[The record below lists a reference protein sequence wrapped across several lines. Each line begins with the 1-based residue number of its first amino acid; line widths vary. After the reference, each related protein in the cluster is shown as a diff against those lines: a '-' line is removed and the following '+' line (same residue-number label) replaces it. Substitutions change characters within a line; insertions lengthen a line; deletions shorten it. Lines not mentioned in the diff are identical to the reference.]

1 MSSIVSINNESVS
14 YNKKDDLN
22 VSSNSSSSSSLAN
35 PITES
40 SPKSLAPIESL
51 KLQES
56 NKNCI
61 DELEFNFQEKFK
73 ETNREIENV
82 SHEMTSLSSFI
93 AEARQKYEN
102 LKNQYRFQLDT
113 LIKLNEEI
121 RNDMHQI
128 ESRNEHLKAE
138 NLKLKAENK
147 QFYGEFVIISKEL
160 DEQYCNG
167 VEDMN
172 LEEIERQM
180 GRLKSDIAKLILSNQ
195 TLNKQLSLSS
205 ENIKYL
211 QKVYLGFSLKNFD

>member
-1 MSSIVSINNESVS
+1 MSSIVNIESETVS
-14 YNKKDDLN
+14 YRKKDDLN
-22 VSSNSSSSSSLAN
+22 TSTNSSSSSSLTN
-35 PITES
+35 PLTES
-40 SPKSLAPIESL
+40 SPKCMATNDVL
-51 KLQES
+51 KLCEKEQEVQ
-56 NKNCI
+56 
-61 DELEFNFQEKFK
+61 LEINFQEKFK

-82 SHEMTSLSSFI
+82 SHEMQSLASFM
-93 AEARQKYEN
+93 AETRQKYDN
-102 LKNQYRFQLDT
+102 LKNQYRYQLDT

-147 QFYGEFVIISKEL
+147 QFYGELSIISKEL
-160 DEQYCNG
+160 DEQYGSCID
-167 VEDMN
+167 DMN
-172 LEEIERQM
+172 LTEAFRQM

-211 QKVYLGFSLKNFD
+211 QKV

>member
-1 MSSIVSINNESVS
+1 MATNDV
-14 YNKKDDLN
+14 
-22 VSSNSSSSSSLAN
+22 
-35 PITES
+35 
-40 SPKSLAPIESL
+40 L
-51 KLQES
+51 KLCEKEQEVQ
-56 NKNCI
+56 
-61 DELEFNFQEKFK
+61 LEINFQEKFK

-82 SHEMTSLSSFI
+82 SHEMQSLASFM
-93 AEARQKYEN
+93 AETRQKYDN
-102 LKNQYRFQLDT
+102 LKNQYRYQLDT

-147 QFYGEFVIISKEL
+147 QFYGELSIISKEL
-160 DEQYCNG
+160 DEQYGSCID
-167 VEDMN
+167 DMN
-172 LEEIERQM
+172 LTEAFRQI

-211 QKVYLGFSLKNFD
+211 QKV